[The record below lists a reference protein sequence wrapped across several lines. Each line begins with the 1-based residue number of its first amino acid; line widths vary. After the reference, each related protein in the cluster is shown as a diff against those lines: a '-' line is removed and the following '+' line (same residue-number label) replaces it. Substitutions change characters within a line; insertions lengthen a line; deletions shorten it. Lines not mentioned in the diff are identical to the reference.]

1 MTDKLGVLQILLAM
15 FPDSQ
20 INPMQAS
27 ANEAGSA
34 SEAMA
39 GLASHLI
46 ECARNNQTERF
57 PKFFEQVEFH
67 IIYGSEDVRKM
78 LLLGLLEDLKN
89 FASVQ
94 NLDYSVFEPWLG
106 PETYIAWRWLEKRW
120 QGSASL
126 ADSVRFRKTSEES

>member
-78 LLLGLLEDLKN
+78 LLARITRRFEEFCVRSESGL
-89 FASVQ
+89 
-94 NLDYSVFEPWLG
+94 
-106 PETYIAWRWLEKRW
+106 
-120 QGSASL
+120 
-126 ADSVRFRKTSEES
+126 FRL